1 MNSSQGPEWV
11 EQTLALADSF
21 RLADELAGD
30 EGEASE
36 SDADRTWAA
45 LRAHLECKEREHLAT
60 KALVKQLAEACKVAF
75 DQTCSVGRPKD
86 WEQLRAALAAY
97 QEKT

>member
-1 MNSSQGPEWV
+1 MSEFV
-11 EQTLALADSF
+11 DKAMEQIETY
-21 RLADELAGD
+21 
-30 EGEASE
+30 
-36 SDADRTWAA
+36 AA
-45 LRAHLECKEREHLAT
+45 LLCKHGPDVADDKLPALRSHLECKEREHLAT
-60 KALVKQLAEACKVAF
+60 KALAKQLAEACKVAF